1 LIPKLA
7 ARGFSGKIYTTSATR
22 DLVKILLEDIAEI
35 QKRNVEDENRR
46 RARQHLPL
54 RKVLYTPEEADAC
67 MSLFTL
73 INYTELIKINENIS
87 VRFQDAGHILGS
99 ASIEVFVTE

>member
-1 LIPKLA
+1 
-7 ARGFSGKIYTTSATR
+7 
-22 DLVKILLEDIAEI
+22 LEDSADI

-54 RKVLYTPEEADAC
+54 RKP
-67 MSLFTL
+67 LFTL
-73 INYTELIKINENIS
+73 EQAQKCMPLFKTLEYTNLVKINDNIS
-87 VRFQDAGHILGS
+87 VRYQDAGHILGS